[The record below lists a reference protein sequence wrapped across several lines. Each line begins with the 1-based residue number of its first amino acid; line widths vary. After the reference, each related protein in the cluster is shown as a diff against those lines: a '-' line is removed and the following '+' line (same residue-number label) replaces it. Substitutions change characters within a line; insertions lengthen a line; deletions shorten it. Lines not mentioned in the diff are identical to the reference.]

1 MSETPPIDGEERA
14 AAIDETTVTP
24 NAVTAFWLRGRFWG
38 LLLIAALVA
47 LRWASDPPPIETVR
61 LLTFDSYQKLSPR
74 EVIPGNVVIVDI
86 DEESI
91 QTFGQWP
98 WPRWLLADLIE
109 RIAAHGSFAIGLDM
123 VFAENDRI
131 SPGNLHHYFPNLDQP
146 TRTFLAELPSTDQ
159 RFAEALAANP
169 VILGMIRLQ
178 ETRAAKAD
186 QKVEELPFSVI
197 NADPKPFVPEVAD
210 LLSNIPILQDAAAGW
225 GLLDY
230 FPDDDGV
237 VRRVPSVIKAQGR
250 LHPSLVMAM
259 LWLATGRKPIS
270 IDADERGIR
279 GLQVSDFAIPTTEDG
294 ELWLHYSPHDPSR
307 YIPAKSVLLGEPMDE
322 MLTAPLVLIGSSA
335 AALDD
340 LRSTPIDPRMPG
352 VEVHAQLLES
362 ILAGDLLRRP
372 VTVEAAEIV
381 AMILCGLILV
391 LLVPRVNP
399 AIGAA
404 MLIAIV
410 LSLYGL
416 GLILFSKHH
425 LLFDASYPAILAILV
440 FLTMSALT
448 LAEANRRRAA
458 LQAALQLEKVAAARM
473 AGELDAARKIQM
485 QMLPKSKDSFPEE
498 MRFALDAL
506 IDPARETGGDFYDFF
521 MIDDRRLF
529 FIIGDVTDKG
539 LESSIFMVLS
549 KALYKSIVLRRL
561 EHIDEIMQEAN
572 QALLREN
579 QGRFGVTAF
588 AAILDVETG
597 ELQFSNAGHD
607 APYVFGLERKV
618 FRLANIGG
626 PPLCF
631 LEDYPY
637 EKEIMRLRE
646 GEALLAFTDG
656 VSEAENP
663 QGDFFG
669 FDRIAGILEAQ
680 REHNQPQE
688 VVQALYLAVQDF
700 SGNADRTDDT
710 TLLCVR
716 LAGLSGSPA
725 TNQ

>member
-1 MSETPPIDGEERA
+1 MSGTPPTDGEERTIA
-14 AAIDETTVTP
+14 VDGAQGTAGAPAI
-24 NAVTAFWLRGRFWG
+24 WLGGRVWG
-38 LLLIAALVA
+38 LVLIAALVV
-47 LRWASDPPPIETVR
+47 LRWTSDPPPIETLR
-61 LLTFDSYQKLSPR
+61 LLTFDSYQKFSPR
-74 EVIPGNVVIVDI
+74 EAIPGNVIIIDI

-109 RIAAHGSFAIGLDM
+109 RIAAHGPFAIGLDI

-131 SPGNLHHYFPNLDQP
+131 SPGNLHHYFPNLDEA
-146 TRTFLAELPSTDQ
+146 TRAFLAELPSTDQ

-169 VILGMIRLQ
+169 VILGMVRLQ
-178 ETRAAKAD
+178 ETLATTAD
-186 QKVEELPFSVI
+186 QKVEELPFNVI
-197 NADPKPFVPEVAD
+197 KADPKPFVPEVTD

-259 LWLATGRKPIS
+259 LWLATGRKPIA
-270 IDADERGIR
+270 INADERGIR
-279 GLQVSDFAIPTTEDG
+279 ALQVGDFAIPTTEKG

-307 YIPAKSVLLGEPMDE
+307 YIPAKSVLLGEPLDE
-322 MLTAPLVLIGSSA
+322 ALAAPLVLIGTSA

-362 ILAGDLLRRP
+362 VLVGGLLRRP
-372 VTVEAAEIV
+372 AAVEAAEIV
-381 AMILCGLILV
+381 VMVLCGLVLV

-399 AIGAA
+399 AVGAVA
-404 MLIAIV
+404 LIVIV
-410 LSLYGL
+410 LSVYGL
-416 GLILFSKHH
+416 GLALFSERH

-458 LQAALQLEKVAAARM
+458 LQAALQLEKVTAARM

-485 QMLPKSKDSFPEE
+485 QMLPQSEDSFPGET
-498 MRFALDAL
+498 RFTLDAL

-529 FIIGDVTDKG
+529 LIVGDVTDKG

-607 APYVFGLERKV
+607 APYVIGKGREL
-618 FRLANIGG
+618 FRLANVGG

-631 LEDYPY
+631 LDDYPY
-637 EKEIMRLRE
+637 EKEVMRLNE
-646 GEALLAFTDG
+646 GESLLAFTDG
-656 VSEAENP
+656 VSEAESP
-663 QGDFFG
+663 EGELFG
-669 FDRIAGILEAQ
+669 FDRIASILEAP
-680 REHNQPQE
+680 RKSDGPQE
-688 VVQALYLAVQDF
+688 IIQALYQAVQAFSDSAERSDDITLLAV
-700 SGNADRTDDT
+700 R
-710 TLLCVR
+710 
-716 LAGLSGSPA
+716 LSGPPSSPA
-725 TNQ
+725 VD